1 MLSDNL
7 IYVLLIAGVGLAA
20 LAVNYVVTTREAH
33 NKFRSE
39 RLKWLRQ
46 QSEHTLNA
54 LAILK
59 EVGCRADI
67 VDKLNQ
73 HAMSLI
79 EEISALAPDS
89 DLMAEIARNKESTDR
104 IQKRNQGLESDR
116 AVRRAQIYLNYAEK
130 LLLEMGNKG
139 RLTPQLAR
147 SYQQELYWLNVSMVT
162 EAHMTQAERLLK
174 SGEKHGA
181 LAHYKHA
188 KAVLVR
194 ATVPQQQKKPL
205 QDRLQA
211 EIDKLQPRRD
221 YGAGALADSIDDYLG
236 GQ

>member
-7 IYVLLIAGVGLAA
+7 MYVVLIALVGLAA
-20 LAVNYVVTTREAH
+20 LAANYVITTREAQ
-33 NKFRSE
+33 NKFRNE
-39 RLKWLRQ
+39 RLKWLKQ

-59 EVGCRADI
+59 EVGCREDI

-89 DLMAEIARNKESTDR
+89 DLMAEIARSKESTDR
-104 IQKRNQGLESDR
+104 VKRRPGGLESDR
-116 AVRRAQIYLNYAEK
+116 AVRRAQIYLNFAEK
-130 LLLEMGNKG
+130 LLIEMGRKG
-139 RLTPQLAR
+139 RLTPQLAKT
-147 SYQQELYWLNVSMVT
+147 YQQELYWLNVSMVT
-162 EAHMTQAERLLK
+162 EAHITQAERMIAG
-174 SGEKHGA
+174 GEKHGA

-194 ATVPQQQKKPL
+194 ATVSQQQKQPMMQKL
-205 QDRLQA
+205 QN
-211 EIDKLQPRRD
+211 EIDKLQPKRD
-221 YGAGALADSIDDYLG
+221 YGGGALADSIDSYLN
-236 GQ
+236 Q